1 MSEIS
6 DILNALKFGQV
17 HQLDIELTPE
27 QSADL
32 LTHIDDLHFAVN
44 EQPELTARITELEQE
59 LNTTDGLL
67 KEATETIGAVVA
79 CCTYNSND
87 DAKIGIYGIEEKQ
100 DDAGETV
107 DEWGKPDWVGKDV
120 RK

>member
-44 EQPELTARITELEQE
+44 EQPELTARIAELEAE
-59 LNTTDGLL
+59 NERFTVHSD
-67 KEATETIGAVVA
+67 
-79 CCTYNSND
+79 
-87 DAKIGIYGIEEKQ
+87 IERQ
-100 DDAGETV
+100 DDKSPNHTQIDTV
-107 DEWGKPDWVGKDV
+107 VY
-120 RK
+120 

>member
-44 EQPELTARITELEQE
+44 EQPELTARIAELEAE
-59 LNTTDGLL
+59 NAAL
-67 KEATETIGAVVA
+67 KAEPKPLAYWSDEKKQ
-79 CCTYNSND
+79 TYADNEGRS
-87 DAKIGIYGIEEKQ
+87 AKRSEE
-100 DDAGETV
+100 
-107 DEWGKPDWVGKDV
+107 
-120 RK
+120 